1 MLDER
6 RAGRPVSRRT
16 VLMRVRR
23 SIEPLSDQLLE
34 IVASA
39 ALKGDVSA
47 AVGLLTLYVDAVEQL
62 QPAEAATKCCSA
74 QCQLEPQAQAGPD
87 HAT

>member
-1 MLDER
+1 M
-6 RAGRPVSRRT
+6 
-16 VLMRVRR
+16 LMRVRR

-47 AVGLLTLYVDAVEQL
+47 AAGLLSLYIDVLAQL
-62 QPAEAATKCCSA
+62 QPAEAATKSAEAATKCCSA
-74 QCQLEPQAQAGPD
+74 QCHLEPQAQNGP
-87 HAT
+87 